1 MGVRWSSC
9 SNEFHIALS
18 NLNLKSKNNS
28 QIKWHFQTTSINS
41 FKQSCQLDELKR
53 FEESLLLIPDQV
65 VFDMYAIILK
75 EKSLAKAK
83 AITIEF
89 ITKGIEKVSTGYSFF
104 IGSCY

>member
-1 MGVRWSSC
+1 MGIWWSSW
-9 SNEFHIALS
+9 SNEFNIALS

-53 FEESLLLIPDQV
+53 FEESLLLIPNQV

-75 EKSLAKAK
+75 EKLLAKTK
-83 AITIEF
+83 AITKEF
-89 ITKGIEKVSTGYSFF
+89 ITTGIEIVSTAYSFF
-104 IGSCY
+104 IGSYY